1 MRGRVAGRDWWAGLG
16 RWAARPTPDSWPV
29 LLPAGPSTTLLLAVG
44 QYNPS
49 SSLALYNDTLLLLSG
64 IAAFIVIQSIRM
76 QLATGVEDPTN

>member
-29 LLPAGPSTTLLLAVG
+29 LLTAGPSTTLLLPVG

-49 SSLALYNDTLLLLSG
+49 STTILSSS
-64 IAAFIVIQSIRM
+64 IAAFIVVQSIRM
-76 QLATGVEDPTN
+76 QLATGVENPTN